1 SIHTFLNMKG
11 FNIIALFTLCNLL
24 FSENINEQI
33 INDNPESISLMDTS
47 GLDPKLMLF
56 LNKFYQKNYVDD
68 TNLKKIKS
76 IQFVGT
82 YYVNGEEV
90 GTVKIIKKRPNKY
103 KSYIKKYDDTETI
116 IIFDGQTLKSKDTTG
131 TDPTIQW
138 QTLDVTARENL
149 WIHFEQIFDS
159 VLLSPKDPNKTFSL
173 GIPFKEDDQ
182 VHQAITVEL
191 KNKIKT
197 THFIP
202 IRDNLIKKTLIEF
215 NDPEDSHY
223 NSYTIYFEDY
233 ESIND
238 IMFAKKIRTQVDEDH
253 SVAIEVTSIEFN
265 LGISD
270 FFFKAVT
277 F

>member
-1 SIHTFLNMKG
+1 MKRLY
-11 FNIIALFTLCNLL
+11 IIALFTLCNSL

-33 INDNPESISLMDTS
+33 INDYPVDISLMDTS

-82 YYVNGEEV
+82 YYVNGKEI

-116 IIFDGQTLKSKDTTG
+116 IIFDGQTLKIKDITG
-131 TDPTIQW
+131 TDPIFQW
-138 QTLDVTARENL
+138 QTLDVTAPENL

-159 VLLSPKDPNKTFSL
+159 VLLSPKDPNKIFSL

-182 VHQAITVEL
+182 VLQAITVEL

-202 IRDNLIKKTLIEF
+202 IRDNLIKKTLVEF
-215 NDPEDSHY
+215 NYPEDSNY
-223 NSYTIYFEDY
+223 NSYTVYFENY

-238 IMFAKKIRTQVDEDH
+238 IMFPKTVRTQIDEDH
-253 SVAIEVTSIEFN
+253 TFAIEVTNIKFN

-277 F
+277 L